1 MLESLR
7 SFLSSKPANPYC
19 ESISV
24 PADRSSERIET
35 TDAKTSE
42 AGRKISDSV
51 AEWENLCSS
60 DLPDRAKPAQIS
72 WQAFYQY
79 EKNGIKSTEHKVY
92 DAYNS
97 AQDFTSNNMIQI
109 ASIIPTIAILS
120 ILFSYYKLE
129 KCEDCYFFSNIRQ
142 LSVPKIV
149 WLKVVG
155 LLVTYGIFV
164 ALVLDKKSV
173 HSKLSHLGGKTN
185 QFRVISY
192 AQIKKKLGY

>member
-7 SFLSSKPANPYC
+7 SFLSSKPANPYST
-19 ESISV
+19 SIHV
-24 PADRSSERIET
+24 AAHRSSGEIET

-42 AGRKISDSV
+42 AGRKIAESE
-51 AEWENLCSS
+51 AEWESLSS
-60 DLPDRAKPAQIS
+60 SEIPDREKPNSIS

-79 EKNGIKSTEHKVY
+79 EKDGIKSTEHKVY
-92 DAYNS
+92 DAYNI
-97 AQDFTSNNMIQI
+97 AQNFTYNNMIEI

-120 ILFSYYKLE
+120 ILFPYYKLE
-129 KCEDCYFFSNIRQ
+129 KSADCYFCAHIPQ
-142 LSVPKIV
+142 LSAPKIA

-173 HSKLSHLGGKTN
+173 RSKLSHLGGKAN